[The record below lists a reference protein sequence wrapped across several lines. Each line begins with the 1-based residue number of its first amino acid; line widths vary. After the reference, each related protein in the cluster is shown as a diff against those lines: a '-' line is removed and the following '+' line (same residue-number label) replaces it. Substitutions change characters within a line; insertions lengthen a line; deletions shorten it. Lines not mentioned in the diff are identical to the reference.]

1 MPAVKENHPQLDMKT
16 PWKQKDA
23 NASTAS
29 HQAQSQQKKITQ
41 AVSFS

>member
-16 PWKQKDA
+16 PWKQNDA

-29 HQAQSQQKKITQ
+29 HQAQSEQKI
-41 AVSFS
+41 SFFRDRA